1 MFNILQINYYNA
13 IDKVKTFQ
21 VKVILQIRDEYCWE
35 EKLLHQNEV
44 NNHPL
49 WHLLSVSH
57 YSLPATNALDLVPHS
72 WDFHMLMQYKKE
84 KKKRHLF
91 SWWGGKNCSREKI
104 LVSLHCIRIWFLA
117 LCSENS
123 ARSAENELF
132 QDFRRHS
139 KWFLLHNADIL
150 SR

>member
-35 EKLLHQNEV
+35 EKLTHQNEV

-57 YSLPATNALDLVPHS
+57 YSLPATNALDLVPNS

-84 KKKRHLF
+84 NKKKTFVQLMRWQKLLLGEDSRKSGSSGSDSWPCAVKTLLDQLKMNYFKISEDTVSDF
-91 SWWGGKNCSREKI
+91 SYIMQTS
-104 LVSLHCIRIWFLA
+104 
-117 LCSENS
+117 
-123 ARSAENELF
+123 
-132 QDFRRHS
+132 
-139 KWFLLHNADIL
+139 
-150 SR
+150 

>member
-57 YSLPATNALDLVPHS
+57 YSLPATNALDLVPNS

-84 KKKRHLF
+84 KKK
-91 SWWGGKNCSREKI
+91 KDICSADEVEK
-104 LVSLHCIRIWFLA
+104 LLLGEDPRKSPLHQDLIPGPVQWK
-117 LCSENS
+117 LC
-123 ARSAENELF
+123 
-132 QDFRRHS
+132 
-139 KWFLLHNADIL
+139 
-150 SR
+150 